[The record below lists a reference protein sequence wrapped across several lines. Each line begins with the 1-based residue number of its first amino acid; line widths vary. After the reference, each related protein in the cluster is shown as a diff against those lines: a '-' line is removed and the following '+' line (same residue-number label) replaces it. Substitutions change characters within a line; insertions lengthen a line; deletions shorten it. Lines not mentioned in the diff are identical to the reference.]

1 MDANP
6 LPKRRSMSIRRAL
19 TLIELLAILLLLA
32 LVVSVLVPTQI
43 RVRCGM
49 PANRL
54 VCRSNLKG
62 LGRP

>member
-32 LVVSVLVPTQI
+32 LVVSVLVPTQDRGI
-43 RVRCGM
+43 VAACTQIGWY
-49 PANRL
+49 A
-54 VCRSNLKG
+54 
-62 LGRP
+62 GRT